1 MLQILILFGRGVI
14 VQKQFFVFFFVLYFV
29 FFGLISPS
37 YSSQVISIDTP
48 YMEYDWKEDKII
60 AKDEFKL
67 SYLGY
72 NLSGDELFLDIDKG
86 YGTIKRATYIDENAR
101 YTGDVYFRK
110 DFLKIS
116 NAKFYKDDIL
126 HFGAKKISIY
136 PEHFISLHNVTLYN
150 AKGIAIFG
158 FPYYGRLLSF
168 PEYESFPKITIS
180 SSRIKINSYLNY
192 YSDPSSFGTFLLSY
206 DTKSGASIRWE
217 HFFTEDFAIFY
228 DYNFGDSFYGL
239 YFNAP
244 ISLRISSDLK
254 ARISYNSF
262 KDSFLQDIYLDYDYN
277 LQDVL
282 MGADLTLFSSS
293 SWDLYSHIEYDL
305 SHGEC
310 SSFKIG
316 ISPFVSP
323 FRIDID
329 YDFLKRETGI
339 WFHLDM

>member
-1 MLQILILFGRGVI
+1 MLQTLILFGRGVI
-14 VQKQFFVFFFVLYFV
+14 VQKRFFVFFFVLYSV
-29 FFGLISPS
+29 FFGFISPS
-37 YSSQVISIDTP
+37 YSSQVISIDAP
-48 YMEYDWKEDKII
+48 YIEYDWGEDRII

-72 NLSGDELFLDIDKG
+72 DLSGDELFLDIDKG

-101 YTGDVYFRK
+101 YTGDVYFRE

-116 NAKFYKDDIL
+116 DGKYYKDGVL

-150 AKGIAIFG
+150 AEGIAIFG

-168 PEYESFPKITIS
+168 PEYEPFPEIIIS
-180 SSRIKINSYLNY
+180 SSRVKIKSYLNY

-206 DTKSGASIRWE
+206 DTKGGASIRWE
-217 HFFTEDFAIFY
+217 HFFTEDFGIFY

-254 ARISYNSF
+254 ARIVYNNF
-262 KDSFLQDIYLDYDYN
+262 KDSFLQRVYINYDYIPQN
-277 LQDVL
+277 VL
-282 MGADLTLFSSS
+282 IGIDLTFLSSPT
-293 SWDLYSHIEYDL
+293 WDLYSHIEYDL
-305 SHGEC
+305 SHGEL
-310 SSFKIG
+310 SSFKVG
-316 ISPFVSP
+316 ISPLVSP
-323 FRIDID
+323 FRIDVD
-329 YDFLKRETGI
+329 YDFLKRETGMWI
-339 WFHLDM
+339 HLDM